1 MMMKRLMENDLL
13 SNFQERWFA
22 TGSTMLHFYF
32 MALEET
38 EIYADEISE
47 FLLGEM
53 DETFN
58 CSLED
63 GSDKEVRTGF
73 LRSLFR
79 SQSCSFNSTH
89 QARWVIC
96 PW

>member
-1 MMMKRLMENDLL
+1 MENDLL

-22 TGSTMLHFYF
+22 TGSTICSHHLI
-32 MALEET
+32 AIEEA

-63 GSDKEVRTGF
+63 GSDKEVKMHA
-73 LRSLFR
+73 L
-79 SQSCSFNSTH
+79 
-89 QARWVIC
+89 I
-96 PW
+96 